1 MLTTDVVKALAV
13 LFGLLVY
20 AMVST
25 LLAKRQA
32 EAEKGVSARAEK
44 AQ

>member
-1 MLTTDVVKALAV
+1 MLPTDVVKALAV
-13 LFGLLVY
+13 LSGLLVY

-32 EAEKGVSARAEK
+32 EAEKGVQARPKK